1 MRTVVTV
8 IAGALLVVGF
18 ALAGYLLGHGSAP
31 DRQEFDSE
39 RAKAFKVGYAQGR
52 EQARSRSLQKGRAE
66 GRSAGRTRGKAR
78 GSSSG
83 ADDGQAAAEAELAQI
98 EEEQIAAEEAAAAEA
113 AEEAE
118 LAVPA
123 PCRGLPESTAKRMCI
138 GAVEAGVYP

>member
-1 MRTVVTV
+1 MRTAAFV
-8 IAGALLVVGF
+8 ISSVLLIVAFAVVG
-18 ALAGYLLGHGSAP
+18 YVLGHGSAP
-31 DRQEFDSE
+31 DQQEFDSE
-39 RAKAFKVGYAQGR
+39 RAKAFEVGYAQGR
-52 EQARSRSLQKGRAE
+52 EQARSRSLREGRTD
-66 GRSAGRTRGKAR
+66 GRSAGRARGKAR

-83 ADDGQAAAEAELAQI
+83 ADDGQAAADAELARI
-98 EEEQIAAEEAAAAEA
+98 EEEQIAAEEAAVAQA